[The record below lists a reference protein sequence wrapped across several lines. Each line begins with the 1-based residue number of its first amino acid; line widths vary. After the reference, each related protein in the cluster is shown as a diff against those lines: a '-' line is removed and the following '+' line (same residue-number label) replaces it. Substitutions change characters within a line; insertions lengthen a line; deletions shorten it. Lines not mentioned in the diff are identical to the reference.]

1 MGQKLQIG
9 WQVMGR
15 LLALLALVSGLLAP
29 LAAAQARPLGDE
41 QAALIALFGANV
53 LCLPTDS
60 GDDDHGASGL
70 AAHDCQLCCT
80 ARIADAVPPTA
91 PMVRI
96 NFERTHLALDPAGP
110 APLALADPHPP
121 YRPRD
126 PPSRV

>member
-1 MGQKLQIG
+1 MIGRLHIG
-9 WQVMGR
+9 WHRVGR
-15 LLALLALVSGLLAP
+15 LLALLALVSGLVAP
-29 LAAAQARPLGDE
+29 LAAAQARPLDGE
-41 QAALIALFGANV
+41 RAALIALFGANV

-80 ARIADAVPPTA
+80 ARIADALPPST

-96 NFERTHLALDPAGP
+96 RFEQAFLALDPAVP
-110 APLALADPHPP
+110 APLALVDPHPP

-126 PPSRV
+126 PPSLA